1 MTFPNSLHG
10 RRLVALPS
18 DAIDD
23 LDEGYLHVL
32 TNFDEG
38 WSVGLLSDT
47 HGNAEDY
54 ALASMLRD
62 RGVPVL
68 LLWDVHLVS
77 LTRGRFIELR
87 DPAGN
92 RYLIKAFDVDS
103 VEQLDEDDE
112 G

>member
-1 MTFPNSLHG
+1 MTSPHLLHG
-10 RRLVALPS
+10 RRLIALPS

-23 LDEGYLHVL
+23 LGEGYLHVL

-38 WSVGLLSDT
+38 WSVGLLSDA

-54 ALASMLRD
+54 ALASMLRA

-77 LTRGRFIELR
+77 LTRGRFIELK
-87 DPAGN
+87 DPAGD